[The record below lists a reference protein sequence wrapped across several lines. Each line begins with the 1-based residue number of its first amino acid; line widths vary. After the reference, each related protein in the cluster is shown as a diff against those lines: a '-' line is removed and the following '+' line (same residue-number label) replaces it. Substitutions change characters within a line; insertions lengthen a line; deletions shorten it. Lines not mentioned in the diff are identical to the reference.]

1 MQLHH
6 QVNVFFGEPGHKNS
20 FTVQQGE
27 YNSRDVM
34 CTLYQKIPGDKRVPF
49 KIENKIITV
58 VYEYGTRTSPEY
70 ETKSTGENSVSFTI
84 PKDVADGQ
92 GKAEFQLF
100 VYSEGALLKSA
111 TVPFKVLK
119 SINPSSTGV
128 PDAEPFMLTLI
139 AQTQELFERAQ
150 TEEQKRIEN
159 ELERER
165 IFAEWQKLVDE
176 WESKD
181 ALVINASAHYD
192 FPSYGNVNAIYK
204 AESERKLYQW
214 NENELRYELLNA
226 SSSSGEGD
234 LLDIELIYGG
244 DANGTD

>member
-1 MQLHH
+1 MQQH
-6 QVNVFFGEPGHKNS
+6 QVNVFFGEPGHKNT

-27 YNSRDVM
+27 YGSRDIKCV
-34 CTLYQKIPGDKRVPF
+34 LYQAVPGGKRAHF
-49 KIENKIITV
+49 TAKDKIINV

-70 ETKSTGENSVSFTI
+70 ETEITGENEVSFTI
-84 PKDVADGQ
+84 PQNVADGQ
-92 GKAEFQLF
+92 GKAEFQLL
-100 VYSEGALLKSA
+100 VYFEGALLKSA

-128 PDAEPFMLTLI
+128 PDAEPFILTLI
-139 AQTQELFERAQ
+139 AQTQELFDRAQ

-165 IFAEWQKLVDE
+165 IFAEWQKQVEE
-176 WESKD
+176 WETKG
-181 ALVINASAHYD
+181 ALVVNAATHYD

-214 NENELRYELLNA
+214 NESELRYELLNA